1 MIDRLIREID
11 PKVLWHSP
19 LCQRNPVWV
28 YAEYRTPDG
37 VEGRLVYDSSDDDL
51 WFTLSSGNKF
61 IPPYF
66 GMQMNA
72 LMPKNTVLVLKDKHR
87 RWNVA
92 DFIVGVDERLRW
104 RY

>member
-11 PKVLWHSP
+11 PKVLWHSGE
-19 LCQRNPVWV
+19 CQRNPWV

-51 WFTLSSGNKF
+51 WFTLSSSNKYV
-61 IPPYF
+61 PPYF
-66 GMQMNA
+66 AMQMLA
-72 LMPKNTVLVLKDKHR
+72 LLPQNTVLVLKDKHR